1 MGHLR
6 EVLAAQQRRTA
17 GTVSYTHLLT
27 CYIPVSAIAK
37 INLAIIIQI
46 FNIVTVA
53 TKFIF
58 FKRCLL
64 YTSRCV

>member
-1 MGHLR
+1 MKATFTFTLISIIGC
-6 EVLAAQQRRTA
+6 LA
-17 GTVSYTHLLT
+17 

-58 FKRCLL
+58 FKPFAVR
-64 YTSRCV
+64 